1 MDYKSNPPLVVLD
14 KPNLNKFWLI
24 GFTEAEGSFCLV
36 NKTSDRIAHGFAL
49 TKKDR
54 DVLEEIRLILNIKPL
69 VRWNRKGF
77 WVLDATGKDDI
88 KKIKDYYFKC
98 FKGVTSLYYR
108 IWARSFRD
116 KGKYSKLLS
125 VKNHLRKLKN

>member
-1 MDYKSNPPLVVLD
+1 MNLPELKKFDLSKFR
-14 KPNLNKFWLI
+14 PNR
-24 GFTEAEGSFCLV
+24 GSQ
-36 NKTSDRIAHGFAL
+36 D
-49 TKKDR
+49 KKDR